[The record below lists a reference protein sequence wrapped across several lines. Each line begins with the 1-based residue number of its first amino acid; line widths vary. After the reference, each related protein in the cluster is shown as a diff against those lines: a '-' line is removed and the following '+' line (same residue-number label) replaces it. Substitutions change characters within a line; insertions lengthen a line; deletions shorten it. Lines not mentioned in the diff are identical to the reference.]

1 MSFSWSNSYED
12 DEYEGSYQLLSSYEY
27 GSSSKEEEYPYT
39 PVFRKTPRNVLV
51 KSERRRHCSSPGC
64 VFWVSPSTPRSM
76 LPRGMCDCALDNLP
90 TLPRDA
96 GAILRPQDICSA
108 LEELAIETKDGHSR
122 SRRSRR
128 TSSRYGSD
136 SPPSES
142 SSPRARNLLRLKMPL
157 SGRRAARSERSAI
170 LDPETSPSSSSSSSR
185 YGSPLTRRSP
195 TPFTPRSVE
204 PLAVPPYDAHNF
216 NPTLRTESAA
226 LDVDMSSAAT
236 ETTEQDAPE
245 QGVNGAKAQ
254 DPLIA
259 RLKMP
264 DSMLGHNSRT
274 YSRLP

>member
-12 DEYEGSYQLLSSYEY
+12 DEYEGNYQLLSSYEY
-27 GSSSKEEEYPYT
+27 GLSSKEESSERLLETSWSSLNADDTARAQPAFSGSRHPPLVACYPGGCVIVRWTTFRHSQGT
-39 PVFRKTPRNVLV
+39 PVQFYALRISAPPSK
-51 KSERRRHCSSPGC
+51 SSPSKLKTATADPG
-64 VFWVSPSTPRSM
+64 V
-76 LPRGMCDCALDNLP
+76 
-90 TLPRDA
+90 
-96 GAILRPQDICSA
+96 QD
-108 LEELAIETKDGHSR
+108 
-122 SRRSRR
+122 
-128 TSSRYGSD
+128 
-136 SPPSES
+136 PPSES

-170 LDPETSPSSSSSSSR
+170 LDPETSSSSSSSSSR

-195 TPFTPRSVE
+195 APFTPRSVE

-216 NPTLRTESAA
+216 NPTLRTEPAA